1 MHVQFRQQRKFFFCF
16 FVFFASLAACT
27 SLYIQRSVLPYTQ
40 RALFLF
46 CFLLGCF
53 SRSAIHHPNS
63 STFHHTGTF
72 VQVSTLESR
81 CCRTRLV
88 QTVLVLWR
96 ALARALSL
104 HVWVIV
110 SISQVPPHALAP
122 WHTHARTHTHTH
134 THTRARA
141 RTHTHTLHSTTSVHR
156 VNHRDVCPIYRCHGH
171 RRTRPARQSHVRSGK
186 PSHNMNFYTLLFFY
200 RDAELIN

>member
-1 MHVQFRQQRKFFFCF
+1 MRGCDGMQHACMCSFGNNGSFF
-16 FVFFASLAACT
+16 FVFLAACT

-134 THTRARA
+134 THARA
-141 RTHTHTLHSTTSVHR
+141 HTHTHFTLPRLSTGSITGTYAQYTVAMATDARALPDKVTFAQVSP
-156 VNHRDVCPIYRCHGH
+156 PI
-171 RRTRPARQSHVRSGK
+171 T
-186 PSHNMNFYTLLFFY
+186 
-200 RDAELIN
+200 